1 VDIERPDTIW
11 TMTDYYSILRKAV
24 ADRHRPSEAE
34 RHEIYQ
40 HARRTVVSQ
49 LRAADPPWPDADVDR
64 QVEALDA
71 AIARLESEI
80 EDEHGSPPPPE
91 RASQDDQ
98 RFERALPSPDGEPVA
113 APGRRARWA
122 ILGASAALL
131 LTGLGAYWLVARDPD
146 VAPTPAGPAEPVRSA
161 AVEPQRQADAAADAP
176 QASYMLR
183 KQHVYYRTTHPPGT
197 VMISRNQKFL
207 YVVQPNQVAIRYAI
221 GVGPDCVEVSGLFH
235 HRQGQSR
242 WQGRSPTGRQ
252 RNEPQRRRGASSGR
266 AHNLFRRPTRR
277 TRYDGA
283 LAHRRVRLLRLLP
296 PVEPGHRRSLQP
308 RCPERAGRRRQLKQV
323 SVS

>member
-235 HRQGQSR
+235 ITDKVNRVGKGEAQPGGSATSR
-242 WQGRSPTGRQ
+242 KG
-252 RNEPQRRRGASSGR
+252 
-266 AHNLFRRPTRR
+266 
-277 TRYDGA
+277 D
-283 LAHRRVRLLRLLP
+283 
-296 PVEPGHRRSLQP
+296 VEPRLGARIIYFGDRHAVHGTTEPSRIGESASFGCFHQWNQDIVDLYNRVALN
-308 RCPERAGRRRQLKQV
+308 ERVVVAN
-323 SVS
+323 